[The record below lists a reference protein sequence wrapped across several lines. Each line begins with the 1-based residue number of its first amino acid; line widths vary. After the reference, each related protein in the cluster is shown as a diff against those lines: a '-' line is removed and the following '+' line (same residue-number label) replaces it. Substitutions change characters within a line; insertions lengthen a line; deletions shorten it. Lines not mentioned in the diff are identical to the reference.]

1 MPYKKTLG
9 MYRRMLKSMQ
19 IVFAGDFE
27 MFHKCRI
34 EIRKSIVEAKDETDP
49 AKINELLFQYEE
61 TRRILMQNVVQ
72 VSRDR
77 QEPQSDSFLTCKV
90 YRGTS
95 SPMGHTGGRLG
106 RTMPWAH
113 PSRSEDHI
121 CGRH

>member
-34 EIRKSIVEAKDETDP
+34 EIRKSIVDAKDETDP

-77 QEPQSDSFLTCKV
+77 QEPLSGSILTCKV
-90 YRGTS
+90 YRGMS
-95 SPMGHTGGRLG
+95 SPTAHTGGRLG
-106 RTMPWAH
+106 RTMLWAH
-113 PSRSEDHI
+113 LSKNDGHI